1 LSLVED
7 GGTTAPTASSSS
19 INPFRCTGKYHG
31 EENNNNLSVL
41 RQID

>member
-7 GGTTAPTASSSS
+7 EGMTAPTASSLS

-31 EENNNNLSVL
+31 EC
-41 RQID
+41 QID